1 MKKTVPFNH
10 GELTLNT
17 EYVQWRVEDTFV
29 QSATMNDLSYMKKK
43 RPYTLPVKSMVH
55 EGNQMIFTWALE
67 DHVPYVALRQ
77 EDVLVRLRAAEGL
90 IESYNY
96 FSEQTEVETSFDLHN
111 LVFSKEHNETKAL
124 GSIKTI
130 HFSNQ
135 SDVEQESNELSFVQK
150 QLVYLFSLVKDKDFY
165 EASEEELIK
174 KAPQNEKH
182 VVTTIVEA
190 TSLDQILDMIRKEI
204 TSVQST
210 YYENQAQPVKKPN
223 RGKRVGLLATAV
235 IAVGAIVY
243 AVGFA
248 GSTEEAHVQE
258 VEEDHATEV
267 NEQLDIANQYVEALE
282 YYYQGEYEEAFS
294 LLELVKPHRSID
306 DSLYI
311 ELVVLSDHYED
322 YLLEYPDQV
331 AQVAYQLHL
340 QERGEEILELE
351 TDDSYVRM
359 EQHNIEDE
367 SEELLTYSQQ
377 IEEERSLNER
387 EIQLTFYAHLAL
399 DPEEAYA
406 FAERVEDSNYQRR
419 ALDEQIEILENQLEE
434 EEEESDIEE
443 LEEEVAQLEE
453 LRSEVS

>member
-10 GELTLNT
+10 GELTLDT

-67 DHVPYVALRQ
+67 DHLPYVALRQ
-77 EDVLVRLRAAEGL
+77 EDVLVRLRAAEGF
-90 IESYNY
+90 IELYKY
-96 FSEQTEVETSFDLHN
+96 FSEQTEVETSLDLHN

-124 GSIKTI
+124 GSMKSI
-130 HFSNQ
+130 HFSNKN
-135 SDVEQESNELSFVQK
+135 DTEQNELPFIQK
-150 QLVYLFSLVKDKDFY
+150 QLVYLFSPVKDKEFY
-165 EASEEELIK
+165 EVSAEELIK

-182 VVTTIVEA
+182 IVTTILEA
-190 TSLDQILDMIRKEI
+190 TSLELILETVREEI
-204 TSVQST
+204 TKVQSQ
-210 YYENQAQPVKKPN
+210 YYETQSQPAKKPR
-223 RGKRVGLLATAV
+223 RGKRLGLLATVV

-243 AVGFA
+243 AFGFA

-258 VEEDHATEV
+258 IEEERVTEV
-267 NEQLDIANQYVEALE
+267 DEQLDTANKYVEALE

-311 ELVVLSDHYED
+311 ELAVLTNHYEN
-322 YLLEYPDQV
+322 YLVENPEQV
-331 AQVAYQLHL
+331 AEVAYQLHL
-340 QERGEEILELE
+340 QDRGEEILELE
-351 TDDSYVRM
+351 TDHPYVLM
-359 EQHNIEDE
+359 EQHNLEDE

-406 FAERVEDSNYQRR
+406 FAERVEDSNYQKR

-434 EEEESDIEE
+434 EDESDIEE